1 MCQGEAQPTKDWMFP
16 SKQFWKKNKQTRNCT
31 ELAQPFLELIRERT
45 RFYYFVHIGRREWGA
60 FQDIPSGIKDF
71 SPIARDSWLLSSLKL
86 CGYMLGTCHPWFVSV
101 FPCGHLCPNPSLS
114 ESFVASGL
122 QPEGR
127 ANFHQ
132 TAAPH
137 GLQAIY
143 LTGVNTEGTRP
154 WELPGVG
161 DWGRIIPPHFPS
173 HFTNWEAIQRPA
185 WFTFVFPGPTIDPW
199 HILGIQSMF
208 ARWTEWSIMMW
219 ECLQIDPG
227 LIPQNFCESIIK
239 RRIKTIFS
247 INNWVEHE

>member
-1 MCQGEAQPTKDWMFP
+1 MYRTCSTIPWADSGKNTLILLLCTH
-16 SKQFWKKNKQTRNCT
+16 WKERVGSIPGHSIRDKG
-31 ELAQPFLELIRERT
+31 FLS
-45 RFYYFVHIGRREWGA
+45 
-60 FQDIPSGIKDF
+60 DC
-71 SPIARDSWLLSSLKL
+71 SWLLAFKQLKIVWL
-86 CGYMLGTCHPWFVSV
+86 HAWHLPPMVCFCLSV
-101 FPCGHLCPNPSLS
+101 WAPLPQPFSS

-122 QPEGR
+122 QWEGR

-161 DWGRIIPPHFPS
+161 GWGRIIPPHFPS